1 MIPWATRWTLT
12 RTEGGQRGRRKREQP
27 RRSERGCAWGDAEG
41 WPQAGAWVSDCLGV
55 RGLGVERG
63 HYWHCP
69 GGQLR
74 VALLFVSHPTTR
86 TDARVLKTRTLSW
99 ILGRVRVRLYF
110 RAGGSATPRWKAID
124 VTNK

>member
-1 MIPWATRWTLT
+1 MRVL
-12 RTEGGQRGRRKREQP
+12 QP
-27 RRSERGCAWGDAEG
+27 RRSVRRGEVAGTERGDAQWRDAEG

-74 VALLFVSHPTTR
+74 VALLFVSHPTTAEPSHVVSTVSGHLGTLHLYTLR
-86 TDARVLKTRTLSW
+86 ARCVLC
-99 ILGRVRVRLYF
+99 
-110 RAGGSATPRWKAID
+110 
-124 VTNK
+124 